1 MIATTISSTFLLTI
15 LLLVGLFFF
24 IKASVK
30 DRIEAVKLISEQPE
44 ESLLAQLQQY
54 FTDRSYRVA
63 AVDADRNQVTF
74 EGFVRPSWFLAI
86 FLSLLGAIGILCI
99 VLVLSMLFPQL
110 GWLLLSLELLSPLAG
125 IFYWQNA
132 GRLEKVS
139 LQFERLGGGETP
151 TSHSLITVTAHRD
164 ELAALRQALPL
175 QPSE

>member
-15 LLLVGLFFF
+15 LLSVGLFFF

-30 DRIEAVKLISEQPE
+30 DRTEAVKLISVQPE

-63 AVDADRNQVTF
+63 SVDADLNQVTF

-86 FLSLLGAIGILCI
+86 FLSLLGAVGILCM
-99 VLVLSMLFPQL
+99 VLVLSMLFPQ
-110 GWLLLSLELLSPLAG
+110 GGLLFLALELLSPLAG

-132 GRLEKVS
+132 GRQEKVS
-139 LQFERLGGGETP
+139 LKFERVGSEETQ
-151 TSHSLITVTAHRD
+151 TDRSLITVTAHRD
-164 ELAALRQALPL
+164 ELATLQKALNL

>member
-15 LLLVGLFFF
+15 LLSVGLFFF

-30 DRIEAVKLISEQPE
+30 DRTEAVQLISIQPE
-44 ESLLAQLQQY
+44 ESLLVQVQQY

-63 AVDADRNQVTF
+63 SVDADQNQVTF

-86 FLSLLGAIGILCI
+86 FLSLLGAIGILCM
-99 VLVLSMLFPQL
+99 VLVLSMLFPQV
-110 GWLLLSLELLSPLAG
+110 GLLFLALELLSPLAG

-132 GRLEKVS
+132 GRAEKVS
-139 LQFERLGGGETP
+139 LKFERVGGEETQ

-164 ELAALRQALPL
+164 ELAILQKTLNL
-175 QPSE
+175 QPSQ